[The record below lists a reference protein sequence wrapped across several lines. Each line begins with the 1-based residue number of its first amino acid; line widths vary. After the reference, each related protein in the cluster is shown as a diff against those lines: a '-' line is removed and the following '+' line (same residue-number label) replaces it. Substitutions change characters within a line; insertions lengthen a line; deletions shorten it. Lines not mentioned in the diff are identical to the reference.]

1 MRSDVVVMKD
11 EIVFSMLLR
20 GNPRPQEGS
29 MCGYLYLSGS
39 KHEKLLQ
46 I

>member
-1 MRSDVVVMKD
+1 VVMKD

-29 MCGYLYLSGS
+29 MCGYLYLIISGS